1 MNDLTHFNKRSPIFI
16 IILGSLT
23 AIGALSIDMFLPGL
37 PDIRHDFQTT
47 TSNAQLTLSMFMIG
61 LAFGNLFA
69 GPISDSTGRRKSLI
83 IAMIIFTLA
92 SLGIVFVHNIWLMVA
107 LRFLQGVTGGAKQL
121 VISRAIASDMYSG
134 NELTKFMALLMLVN
148 GIAPVVAPTI
158 GGIILN
164 YSVWRMVFVILTI
177 FGFVMV
183 IGSLLKVPESL
194 TVTNRESSRGL
205 KTMFKNFK
213 ILLKTPRFV
222 LPMLIQGMTFVIL
235 FTYIS
240 ASPFIIQKIYGMTAI
255 QFSWMFAGIGI
266 TLIISSQLTGYLVDF
281 IDSQKLMRGMTMIQ
295 IIGVILVTIVLLNH
309 WNFWILAIGF
319 IILIAP
325 VTGVATLGFTI
336 AMDESS
342 SGRGSSSSL
351 LGLVQFL
358 FGGIASPL
366 VGVKGEDNPIP
377 YIIII
382 IATAVILIILQIYNM
397 KVFKTNR

>member
-1 MNDLTHFNKRSPIFI
+1 MNDLTQFNKRSPIFI

-37 PDIRHDFQTT
+37 PDIRNDFQTT

-69 GPISDSTGRRKSLI
+69 GPISDSTGRRKPLI

-92 SLGIVFVHNIWLMVA
+92 SLGIVFVHNIWLMIA
-107 LRFLQGVTGGAKQL
+107 LRFLQGVTGGAAA

-164 YSVWRMVFVILTI
+164 YSVWRMIFVILTI

-194 TVTNRESSRGL
+194 AMTNRESSSGL

-358 FGGIASPL
+358 FGGVASPL

-397 KVFKTNR
+397 RVFKSNR

>member
-1 MNDLTHFNKRSPIFI
+1 MNDLKRFNKRSPIFI

-37 PDIRHDFQTT
+37 PDIRQDFQTT

-69 GPISDSTGRRKSLI
+69 GPISDSTGRKKPLI

-92 SLGIVFVHNIWLMVA
+92 SLGIVFIHNIWLMVA
-107 LRFLQGVTGGAKQL
+107 LRFLQGVTGGAAA

-194 TVTNRESSRGL
+194 TVTNRESSSGL

-281 IDSQKLMRGMTMIQ
+281 VDSQKLMRGMTMIQ
-295 IIGVILVTIVLLNH
+295 LIGVILVTIVLLNH

-397 KVFKTNR
+397 RVFKTNR